1 MSARR
6 ALSVAVLVV
15 LAALGAAVPQPLP
28 ARPIATINYQQQFDQ
43 SDLVVIATPT
53 AKTGDTAER
62 SLILNI
68 YRDSAGKQV
77 PVDSIGVETP
87 FRVAVVLKG
96 DKALKQFTLHHY
108 REAGGVLATVNGPL
122 LVFVDPSDGKNLH
135 SYLMFLVR
143 EADGRYAPTGGQT
156 DPAYHAIHPLP
167 YEPPPH

>member
-1 MSARR
+1 MHRT
-6 ALSVAVLVV
+6 VAAIAV
-15 LAALGAAVPQPLP
+15 LAALGTAAPQPLQ
-28 ARPIATINYQQQFDQ
+28 ARPMAIINYQRQFDQ

-53 AKTGDTAER
+53 AKTADTSER

-68 YRDSAGKQV
+68 YRQDRDGKQI
-77 PVDSIGVETP
+77 PVESVGVETP
-87 FRVAVVLKG
+87 CRIAAVLKG

-108 REAGGVLATVNGPL
+108 REEADGALATVNGPL
-122 LVFVDPSDGKNLH
+122 LVSFADPSDGKNLH

-156 DPAYHAIHPLP
+156 DPAYHAIHALP